1 MPGFIGLKAK
11 KIFETLYFITEDLRP
26 PRVGLSPPG
35 WVSVLQG
42 RENVTIILPIWNIQ
56 LVAELCVYIWTH
68 FNWLPLL
75 TFILSLF
82 WMLCNIITSPV
93 VQLTN
98 RFAFTQNNLMPY
110 GLLVVHKAIQQIS
123 AIQHVLATSKNCLDA
138 LSSFVPWTTTTTS
151 VEGLIYGHF
160 AWTDLIQKCIK
171 SLTPDSEKR
180 DEYSPRPSQVD
191 NLSFLQ
197 HRHEIS

>member
-1 MPGFIGLKAK
+1 MCLH
-11 KIFETLYFITEDLRP
+11 
-26 PRVGLSPPG
+26 
-35 WVSVLQG
+35 
-42 RENVTIILPIWNIQ
+42 
-56 LVAELCVYIWTH
+56 IWTH
-68 FNWLPLL
+68 FSWLPLL

-123 AIQHVLATSKNCLDA
+123 AIQRVLATSKNCLDA

-171 SLTPDSEKR
+171 SLTRVTNIHQGRQKSTIYLMSPISATQAWYHKDLRYYFKPMMWWKFFVVFSRAKLCESLQVIFLHSPGVSPTI
-180 DEYSPRPSQVD
+180 DYSR
-191 NLSFLQ
+191 N
-197 HRHEIS
+197 